1 MSQSKDS
8 ESVIVKNEAGV
19 IDEDNPLSVEL
30 PGFKL
35 PDYDYIAATYPNS
48 TTEVYTYKS
57 GGSSGTTVGT
67 VTVTYS
73 NSSKETLTS
82 VEKT

>member
-1 MSQSKDS
+1 MSYSKDS
-8 ESVIVKNEAGV
+8 ESIIVKNEEGV
-19 IDEDNPLSVEL
+19 VTEDNPLSVEL

-57 GGSSGTTVGT
+57 GGSSGTIVGT